1 MACINIYIDLPSSV
15 TKLLPMSEMQK
26 KASVV
31 FIHPASVT
39 GIPSAEPNL
48 TKHAKLIQQCFRFH
62 ITINFNKLPLTNEN
76 VLKLD
81 DYGCT
86 S

>member
-1 MACINIYIDLPSSV
+1 MAYINIYIDLPSSV

-39 GIPSAEPNL
+39 GIPSAEP
-48 TKHAKLIQQCFRFH
+48 THTF
-62 ITINFNKLPLTNEN
+62 
-76 VLKLD
+76 
-81 DYGCT
+81 
-86 S
+86 